1 MSSMSDQPISAHAL
15 LSDSKSAALVDL
27 NGSIE
32 WWCTPTFDSPSVF
45 GRILDPDAGHFSITM
60 VDPEEAERRYLDG
73 TLVLETVMSSS
84 DGEIE
89 LIDALAAGEGEEGHE
104 VGLGSPGV
112 LLRRVRCTR
121 GEVVVQVELAPRFE
135 YGLTTPLVL
144 TVGGQTIARGGPLT
158 LKLST
163 SAELQVHG
171 SMARAEFTLSE
182 GESVGFALQ
191 TGSSWFSLPDDW
203 SQDEIDRRIDDTIR
217 AWVSWGDQH
226 QNYEGPYAGLVTH
239 SGRVLQG
246 LTYRSTG
253 AMIAAP
259 TTSLP
264 EVVGGE
270 RNWDY
275 RYCWVRDA
283 SFTMRALWVAACP
296 DEAGIYLDYLTAA
309 ASSIYE
315 RDQMQIMYG
324 IDGRRD
330 LTERTLPWLSGW
342 RDSSPVRVGNAA
354 WTQPQHD
361 VYGELLSSVRRL
373 EEQMGEFDRVEVR
386 FLAHLA
392 DKAAAVW
399 EEPDQ
404 GIWEIRGEPRHYLH
418 SKLMCW
424 VALDRAIEMADRIDT
439 DGRLDEWEQARK
451 AIREAIEEEGW
462 SEDAGAF
469 TQTLGGDTLDA
480 SSLVIPMV
488 GFLPYDDQRVLAT
501 MDTIRAELS
510 DDSGLIYRY
519 RTDDG
524 LAGDEGAFLLCTFW
538 LAEALAGAGRVPEAR
553 EVFELAASY
562 RNDVDLMAEEVDRE
576 TREMIGNFPQ
586 AFSHIG
592 LINAAWAI
600 KQAEERKS

>member
-1 MSSMSDQPISAHAL
+1 MSNQPISAHAL
-15 LSDSKSAALVDL
+15 LSDSKTAALVDL
-27 NGSIE
+27 DGSIE

-45 GRILDPDAGHFSITM
+45 GRILDPDAGHFSITLENK
-60 VDPEEAERRYLDG
+60 EETRRRYLDG
-73 TLVLETVMSSS
+73 TLVLETSMSSPE
-84 DGEIE
+84 GEIE
-89 LIDALAAGEGEEGHE
+89 LVDALAAGQGEEGHE
-104 VGLGSPGV
+104 VGLESPGV

-121 GEVVVQVELAPRFE
+121 GRVTVRVELAPRFE

-144 TVGGQTIARGGPLT
+144 SIDGQTIARGGPIT

-163 SAELQVHG
+163 SAQLQLDGSVAHAEL
-171 SMARAEFTLSE
+171 TLSE

-191 TGSSWFSLPDDW
+191 TGSSWLALPDDW
-203 SQDEIDRRIDDTIR
+203 SQDDINERIDDTVR

-226 QNYEGPYAGLVTH
+226 QSYEGPYADLVTH

-283 SFTMRALWVAACP
+283 SFTLRALWVAACP

-309 ASSIYE
+309 ASSVYE
-315 RDQMQIMYG
+315 RDRMQIMYG
-324 IDGRRD
+324 IDGSRD
-330 LTERTLPWLSGW
+330 LSERTLPWLRGW
-342 RDSSPVRVGNAA
+342 RESAPVRVGNGA

-373 EEQMGEFDRVEVR
+373 EEQMGEFDRVETR

-399 EEPDQ
+399 DQPDQ

-424 VALDRAIEMADRIDT
+424 VAVDTAIEMAERIDT
-439 DGRLDEWEQARK
+439 DGRVDSWKQARK
-451 AIREAIEEEGW
+451 DMRAAIEEEGW
-462 SEDAGAF
+462 SDDAGAF
-469 TQTLGGDTLDA
+469 TQVLGGEALDA

-488 GFLPYDDQRVLAT
+488 GFLPFDDRRILAT
-501 MDTIRAELS
+501 MDTIRDKLS
-510 DDSGLIYRY
+510 DEKGLIYRY
-519 RTDDG
+519 RSDDG
-524 LAGDEGAFLLCTFW
+524 LAGEEGAFLLCTFW
-538 LAEALAGAGRVPEAR
+538 LAESLAGAGRVSEAR
-553 EVFELAASY
+553 EVFDLAASH

-576 TREMIGNFPQ
+576 TGEMIGNFPQ
-586 AFSHIG
+586 AFSHVG

-600 KQAEERKS
+600 KQAEGGV